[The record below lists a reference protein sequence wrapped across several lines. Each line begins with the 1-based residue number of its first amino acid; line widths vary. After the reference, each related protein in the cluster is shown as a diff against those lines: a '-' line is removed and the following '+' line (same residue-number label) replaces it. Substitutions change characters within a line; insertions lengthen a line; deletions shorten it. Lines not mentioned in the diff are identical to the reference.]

1 MTLKKSIDNAIIL
14 LKNQGECN
22 KECTECPVVYIY
34 TMNRVKE
41 CKCPIDR
48 MFLAEHF
55 IKDQVEKLINKNIK
69 SKLGPEYVD
78 FEGE

>member
-22 KECTECPVVYIY
+22 RECTECPIVYIY
-34 TMNRVKE
+34 TVDRVKE

-55 IKDQVEKLINKNIK
+55 IKDQVEILIDKNIK
-69 SKLGPEYVD
+69 TKLSPEYIN
-78 FEGE
+78 FKGE